1 MVITGDNQNIAEA
14 ICFEIGVF
22 GADEDIHSRSI
33 IGKEFMSTL
42 RDPKA
47 HLRQGDGLL
56 FSRVE
61 PKHKQKILRLLKEDS
76 EVVAMTIDGVNDA
89 STLKLV
95 DIGIVMGISGTKVL
109 LELKES
115 VAVFKQV

>member
-1 MVITGDNQNIAEA
+1 
-14 ICFEIGVF
+14 
-22 GADEDIHSRSI
+22 
-33 IGKEFMSTL
+33 MSTL

-61 PKHKQKILRLLKEDS
+61 PKHKQKILRLLKEDG

-109 LELKES
+109 LELNES
-115 VAVFKQV
+115 VAVFKQVSTICFLSLEDKANFQGGNIVMNPICN